1 MVQAERMDV
10 EHCSYCAG
18 THQTNN
24 YNDEYQA
31 ILREQAKKNAAKVG
45 GD

>member
-10 EHCSYCAG
+10 DLCAYCAG